1 MGGEAPLRG
10 NAYKPPPPPTPTD
23 PAVAKAQADAAE
35 AERKIKGRAS
45 TIIGGTAGGS
55 LTSTPATTA
64 KRTLSA

>member
-10 NAYKPPPPPTPTD
+10 NAYKPPPPPTPAD

-45 TIIGGTAGGS
+45 TIVGGSAGS

>member
-1 MGGEAPLRG
+1 MATRRIQAG
-10 NAYKPPPPPTPTD
+10 NYQAPPPPTPAD

-45 TIIGGTAGGS
+45 TIVGGTAGGS

-64 KRTLSA
+64 RRTLAA

>member
-1 MGGEAPLRG
+1 MATQTIRRSGSPTV
-10 NAYKPPPPPTPTD
+10 PPPPSPTD

-45 TIIGGTAGGS
+45 TIIGGAAGSS

-64 KRTLSA
+64 RRTLAA